1 MTPGHSSPDQPA
13 PERLKTELRV
23 QAWLRRCAVA
33 GLMATIAR
41 KGDADAGALF
51 LKVNRFAAGCQ
62 VFSGVTGPDGVSAWL
77 RATGPAPVS
86 EKDADTYL
94 ARQSKYDPDL
104 WVLEIEDP
112 KAQFVL
118 DGKILDI

>member
-1 MTPGHSSPDQPA
+1 MT
-13 PERLKTELRV
+13 ERLKTELRV

-33 GLMATIAR
+33 GLMATVAR
-41 KGDADAGALF
+41 KGDAEAGALF
-51 LKVNRFAAGCQ
+51 LKINRLAAGCE
-62 VFSGVTGPDGVSAWL
+62 VFSGVTDATGAAAWL
-77 RATGPAPVS
+77 RGTGPAPVP
-86 EKDADTYL
+86 EKEADLYL